1 MYTQVF
7 EYEFDFD
14 TQKTMGIEYGY
25 GYGYLPIPILNTQ
38 FFWVQLYAHRD
49 GKEFPLR
56 TLRCLMFLMVL
67 KISLLLKQILI
78 ITIINQILFKIVS
91 LRH

>member
-38 FFWVQLYAHRD
+38 FFWVQLYAWVT
-49 GKEFPLR
+49 PLKN
-56 TLRCLMFLMVL
+56 FGV
-67 KISLLLKQILI
+67 
-78 ITIINQILFKIVS
+78 
-91 LRH
+91 

>member
-1 MYTQVF
+1 LRNYVPMYTQVF

-38 FFWVQLYAHRD
+38 FFWVQLYED
-49 GKEFPLR
+49 
-56 TLRCLMFLMVL
+56 
-67 KISLLLKQILI
+67 Q
-78 ITIINQILFKIVS
+78 
-91 LRH
+91 

>member
-1 MYTQVF
+1 LRNYVPMYTQVF

-38 FFWVQLYAHRD
+38 FFWVQLYGEQVTSNIFQSPIFIYYLHYLD
-49 GKEFPLR
+49 FSICYKMLY
-56 TLRCLMFLMVL
+56 
-67 KISLLLKQILI
+67 
-78 ITIINQILFKIVS
+78 
-91 LRH
+91 